1 MCDFNWTSAR
11 VALPSPRV
19 LFFECCRQVCRQ
31 DEKAKAVVG
40 PSSARVRASK
50 SGIEHLGYRSVCL
63 NASRC
68 IGAGGCLKDHVF
80 VSRTHQKRALVYQ
93 WRSFR
98 VVQHVVP
105 PDSLIRPLEVRH
117 CSGVCCVSC

>member
-1 MCDFNWTSAR
+1 MCR
-11 VALPSPRV
+11 R
-19 LFFECCRQVCRQ
+19 
-31 DEKAKAVVG
+31 DEKANVVVG